1 MAKHQDAPGRVARC
15 ACSSLTV
22 TARGES
28 IDVYL
33 CSCTACQRGTGSA
46 FSYAAI
52 FPESAVSIAGER
64 RPYRQQ
70 GGSGRFVESFFCPAC
85 GTVVLFRAE
94 GLPGTLGVPVG
105 CFADPSFAKPSKLF
119 RASRRHHWLD
129 LPKDL
134 AIVETQ

>member
-22 TARGES
+22 TARGEP

-70 GGSGRFVESFFCPAC
+70 GDSGRFVESFFCPAS
-85 GTVVLFRAE
+85 GTVALFRAE

-119 RASRRHHWLD
+119 WASRRHHWLD
-129 LPKDL
+129 LPKN
-134 AIVETQ
+134 IVSIDTQ

>member
-1 MAKHQDAPGRVARC
+1 MAKHQDATERVARC
-15 ACSSLTV
+15 ACGGLTV
-22 TARGES
+22 TARGEP

-33 CSCTACQRGTGSA
+33 CSCTACQRGTGST

-70 GGSGRFVESFFCPAC
+70 GDSGRFVESFFCPAC
-85 GTVVLFRAE
+85 GTAVMFRAE
-94 GLPGTLGVPVG
+94 GLPGTVGVPVG

-119 RASRRHHWLD
+119 WASRRHHWLD
-129 LPKDL
+129 LPKDI

>member
-1 MAKHQDAPGRVARC
+1 MSIYAVVRPASAAP
-15 ACSSLTV
+15 
-22 TARGES
+22 
-28 IDVYL
+28 D
-33 CSCTACQRGTGSA
+33 
-46 FSYAAI
+46 YAAI

-129 LPKDL
+129 LPKDI

>member
-22 TARGES
+22 TARGEP

-85 GTVVLFRAE
+85 GTVVLFRDE

-129 LPKDL
+129 LPKDI